1 MLRNTGAVGPIAD
14 APIASATK
22 REFLAH
28 QNRVRG
34 AIARSKSKHF
44 QLHQQRPL
52 EALRSDL
59 RRTYLSARAKLEESR
74 FEEFLT
80 WTDYILETT
89 VPELSTFPV
98 QYSYLSGF
106 SSKTPIVSLGR
117 EITWIAKF
125 LKNKA
130 STISEYRCSSDQF
143 CKHILLGN
151 YELALA
157 TIDDISAKHG
167 HSFYLIQLRLALEQ
181 KAFGL
186 ERQKEY
192 AKSIRRQFKRGIL
205 SFVTYYTSVRVEDRT
220 SWDGFVTM
228 IDEKLSQ
235 SHHGDTL
242 NGYLRYRLTNRWP
255 NHASGVIDILR
266 IEQNH
271 LFIDLYETVISF
283 LQHIC
288 DPDQSAYQECG
299 RLL

>member
-1 MLRNTGAVGPIAD
+1 M
-14 APIASATK
+14 
-22 REFLAH
+22 
-28 QNRVRG
+28 
-34 AIARSKSKHF
+34 
-44 QLHQQRPL
+44 
-52 EALRSDL
+52 
-59 RRTYLSARAKLEESR
+59 
-74 FEEFLT
+74 
-80 WTDYILETT
+80 
-89 VPELSTFPV
+89 PELSTFPV

-106 SSKTPIVSLGR
+106 SSKAPIVSLGR

-242 NGYLRYRLTNRWP
+242 NVYLRYRLTNRWP
-255 NHASGVIDILR
+255 NDASGVIDILKSNR
-266 IEQNH
+266 ITYLLICMKQSYR
-271 LFIDLYETVISF
+271 FCSISAIRTRAPTRSVDGYF
-283 LQHIC
+283 KASLIPFQIFV
-288 DPDQSAYQECG
+288 
-299 RLL
+299 